1 MLTRVTDTIIEE
13 LITLACGEKQDPRS
27 RHLFSHALH
36 GLVRVAQAE
45 QLQQMRLDVE
55 LATGGGRTF
64 PAGLDTDIKFAAGYG
79 SASTRPT

>member
-27 RHLFSHALH
+27 RHLLTHALH

-55 LATGGGRTF
+55 LATGGMNSR
-64 PAGLDTDIKFAAGYG
+64 PDDISLTVGFGNV
-79 SASTRPT
+79 STRPT

>member
-13 LITLACGEKQDPRS
+13 LITLACGEKQDPRC
-27 RHLFSHALH
+27 RHLLTHALH

-55 LATGGGRTF
+55 LATGGGSGRPPGGADVRLT
-64 PAGLDTDIKFAAGYG
+64 AGYG
-79 SASTRPT
+79 NASTRPT